1 MKRIQLP
8 LLTLLLILTLFQSD
22 IFGQDYTRWN
32 LPEGAKLR
40 LGKGRVSNI
49 TFSPDGNRLIVESSI
64 GIWVY
69 DAHTG
74 TELNFIAENPAN
86 LLGVSPYTDIFVS
99 MNKDNIA
106 SVRNMSDG
114 TVKSTLKEDTLDIRY
129 VIFSPD
135 ENALATDI
143 GNVISIWD
151 ISTGEQT
158 ITIQLET
165 DSIRSVEFSPDGKRL
180 LSSNAEGLLQ
190 FWDVATGS
198 HVSTLSKR
206 ARLGNFVFSPD
217 GNTLISG
224 NSSDNI
230 KVWDINT
237 GEKIKD
243 FNTLSVNSFAISP
256 DGKTIATGGFDGL
269 YLWELATGTLK
280 AVLSGHHR
288 WGIYSVAFSP
298 DGSTLASGGGDEL
311 FLWDVESGARKMSIL
326 GHTDGVAGMALSPDG
341 NILATSGRHKIHLWD
356 ATTGEYRK
364 LIYAGDWSL
373 IADLAF
379 SPDGN
384 TLASRDGLQIHLWD
398 ISSATHTAALYKWY
412 GGGRISTATAGYN
425 SIAFSP
431 DGQILAAGNNDK
443 TVHLWYMGRTYINA
457 LIGHTEE
464 VTSIAFSRD
473 NRLLVT
479 GSNDQTVRLWDFAT
493 GSNLATYT
501 GHTDKVL
508 CVALN
513 PDASIVASGSEDNS
527 IILWDVTTENPRVI
541 HTDYTKGV
549 RSLAFSVDGNSLVS
563 SSGEWDDPT
572 VQIWDVATGELK
584 ATLAEHTSSVYNIIF
599 SPDGSTL
606 ATGSWDG
613 TVLLWDYTAFLGAKN
628 EIQQLAEDTNLD
640 GSLDLQD
647 LIFVASQF
655 GQPGD
660 ENAADVDG
668 DGVINIAD
676 ILLVAAALENQNGA
690 PPRNSQSVELLTAA
704 EVQQW
709 LGEAWQVNKN
719 IPTFQKGIAMLEQ
732 LLAVLTPKETVLL
745 PNYPNPFN
753 PETWIPY
760 QLANSTDVTLR
771 IYSADGHLVRT
782 LALGNQSPGIYQ
794 NRSRAAYWD
803 GKNGLGE
810 PVASGV
816 YFYTLT
822 AGNFTATRRMVIRK

>member
-1 MKRIQLP
+1 MKRMQLS
-8 LLTLLLILTLFQSD
+8 LLTLLLVMMAFPSNS
-22 IFGQDYTRWN
+22 FAQDYTRWD

-40 LGKGRVSNI
+40 LGKGSVSNI
-49 TFSPDGNRLIVESSI
+49 KFSPDGDHLIVESSI

-69 DAHTG
+69 DTHTG
-74 TELNFIAENPAN
+74 AELNLIAENPTN
-86 LLGVSPYTDIFVS
+86 LLGISPYTDIFVS
-99 MNKDNIA
+99 INKDNIA

-114 TVKSTLKEDTLDIRY
+114 TVKSTLKGDTLDIRY

-135 ENALATDI
+135 KNVLATDI

-165 DSIRSVEFSPDGKRL
+165 DSIEFVEFSPDGKRL

-190 FWDVATGS
+190 FWDITTGS
-198 HVSTLSKR
+198 HISTLSKR
-206 ARLGNFVFSPD
+206 ARLRNFVFSPD

-224 NSSDNI
+224 NSSEKI
-230 KVWDINT
+230 KVWDINS

-288 WGIYSVAFSP
+288 WGINSVAYSP

-311 FLWDVESGARKMSIL
+311 FLWDVESGARKMSIF
-326 GHTDGVAGMALSPDG
+326 GHTRGVAGMALSPDG
-341 NILATSGRHKIHLWD
+341 NILATSSRHKIHLWD
-356 ATTGEYRK
+356 VPTGEYRK
-364 LIYAGDWSL
+364 LIYVGDWSL
-373 IADLAF
+373 ISDLAF
-379 SPDGN
+379 NPDGN
-384 TLASRDGLQIHLWD
+384 TLASLEGLQIHLWD
-398 ISSATHTAALYKWY
+398 ITSATHTAALYKWY
-412 GGGRISTATAGYN
+412 GGGGGSSLTAGYT

-431 DGQILAAGNNDK
+431 DGQIFAAGNNDK
-443 TVHLWYMGRTYINA
+443 TVHLWYRGRTYINA

-473 NRLLVT
+473 NRLLVS
-479 GSNDQTVRLWDFAT
+479 GSNDYTVRLWDFAT
-493 GSNLATYT
+493 GSNLATFT
-501 GHTDKVL
+501 GHTEKVL
-508 CVALN
+508 SVAVN
-513 PDASIVASGSEDNS
+513 ADASIVASGSEDNT
-527 IILWDVTTENPRVI
+527 IILWDVATEESRVI
-541 HTDYTKGV
+541 HTDDTNGV
-549 RSLAFSVDGNSLVS
+549 RSLAFSVDGNTLVS
-563 SSGEWDDPT
+563 SSGEWRNST
-572 VQIWDVATGELK
+572 VQIWDVATGEQIK
-584 ATLAEHTSSVYNIIF
+584 TITDHTGSVYNINF
-599 SPDGSTL
+599 SPDGSIL

-613 TVLLWDYTAFLGAKN
+613 TVLLWDYTAFLGTKN

-640 GSLDLQD
+640 GSVDLQD

-655 GQPGD
+655 GKPGD
-660 ENAADVDG
+660 GNAADVNG

-676 ILLVAAALENQNGA
+676 ILLVAAALENVNGA
-690 PPRNSQSVELLTAA
+690 PSRYPQSIDLLTAA

-709 LGEAWQVNKN
+709 LNETAQVNSK
-719 IPTFQKGIAMLEQ
+719 IPAFYKGIAVLEQ
-732 LLAVLTPKETVLL
+732 LLVTLTPKKTMLL
-745 PNYPNPFN
+745 SNYPNPFN

-760 QLANSTDVTLR
+760 QLANSADVTLH

-782 LALGNQSPGIYQ
+782 LVLGNQSPGIYQ
-794 NRSRAAYWD
+794 KRSRAAYWD
-803 GKNGLGE
+803 GKNELGE
-810 PVASGV
+810 PVASGI

-822 AGNFTATRRMVIRK
+822 AGKFTATRRMVIRK